1 MQFEILG
8 RQGVPPVF
16 LLLAAADNGEVSW
29 KLRPTRDNI
38 RGHFCQLAPSHT
50 DITLQALLEFAPL
63 VAFIVAY
70 YVGGLYTATAVLM
83 IAMVALLAVDYLLQR
98 RIPPMHALSA
108 VLVFA
113 LGAATLLFHDK
124 HFIQLKPTALFWLA
138 GVAFLASFWIG
149 KRTLTERLLSAALQG
164 QVNVPENIW
173 RRLNVLWVLFY
184 GLLGGLNLLVATYA
198 SEKVWVNFKVFGLTI
213 LTLVFV
219 VLQVTYLTRRFEVAA
234 PAA

>member
-1 MQFEILG
+1 
-8 RQGVPPVF
+8 VF
-16 LLLAAADNGEVSW
+16 LLLAAADNGEVRGSCAQRVTIYAAIFASLH
-29 KLRPTRDNI
+29 LRTR
-38 RGHFCQLAPSHT
+38 T
-50 DITLQALLEFAPL
+50 ITLQALLEFAPL
-63 VAFIVAY
+63 LAFIVAY

-83 IAMVALLAVDYLLQR
+83 IAMLALLAVDYLLQR

-164 QVNVPENIW
+164 QVNVPNNIW

-184 GLLGGLNLLVATYA
+184 GVLGALNLLVATYA
-198 SEKVWVNFKVFGLTI
+198 SERVWVNFKVFGLTVI
-213 LTLVFV
+213 TLVFV